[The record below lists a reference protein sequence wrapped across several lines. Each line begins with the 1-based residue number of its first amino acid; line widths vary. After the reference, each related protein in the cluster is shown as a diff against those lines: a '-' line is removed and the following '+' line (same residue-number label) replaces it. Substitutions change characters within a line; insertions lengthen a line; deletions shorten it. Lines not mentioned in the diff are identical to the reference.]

1 MLGAGVVQAAQPPAE
16 AAHAQ
21 AAEGHGQAAEASHD
35 QGALPTIARIF
46 NFAALA
52 GILVYFLRTP
62 IANYLASRATEI
74 RQDLVTAKDMRAAA
88 TQQLAE
94 IDAKMKSLPGEL
106 EALRV
111 QGASDVQAER
121 ARIAETAT
129 AERARLLDH
138 TRREIEMQLRIA
150 RRDLTEHAAQLA
162 VDVARARIVG
172 TITNEDQLRLVD
184 QYAAQLEGAR

>member
-1 MLGAGVVQAAQPPAE
+1 MRFDRNTQAAPARPSCRAVWRRAALGCVLTGALTLGAGVVQAAQPPAE

-21 AAEGHGQAAEASHD
+21 AAEGHGQEAEAHE
-35 QGALPTIARIF
+35 QGALPTIAKIF

-62 IANYLASRATEI
+62 IATYLASRATEI
-74 RQDLVTAKDMRAAA
+74 RQDLVIAKDMRAAA

-111 QGASDVQAER
+111 QGAADVQAER
-121 ARIAETAT
+121 ARIAETA
-129 AERARLLDH
+129 AVERARLLEH
-138 TRREIEMQLRIA
+138 TRREIEM
-150 RRDLTEHAAQLA
+150 
-162 VDVARARIVG
+162 
-172 TITNEDQLRLVD
+172 
-184 QYAAQLEGAR
+184 